1 MSSRTTQATG
11 HHFTE
16 SEAKHIEVLATK
28 YANRAEEVI
37 IAHAT
42 EARDHD
48 PPIRLAAYEGDRMR
62 YQAAVSKFKLIDAAP
77 IDEPENNESSAL
89 TKKGV
94 ERHFDGLSGGVARM
108 FFQGMVKK
116 HLPSASATQTG

>member
-1 MSSRTTQATG
+1 
-11 HHFTE
+11 
-16 SEAKHIEVLATK
+16 
-28 YANRAEEVI
+28 
-37 IAHAT
+37 
-42 EARDHD
+42 
-48 PPIRLAAYEGDRMR
+48 
-62 YQAAVSKFKLIDAAP
+62 VSKFKLIDAAP